1 MAGLSGYTY
10 TTLKQAIKDYT
21 EVDANV
27 FTTTIL
33 DGFIMA
39 AQHRIN
45 LDCPMDS
52 DRIQDQGQFATD
64 FNSIT
69 MPKKLY
75 LLEVLKYLI
84 LQLIQ
89 QVLVNG

>member
-1 MAGLSGYTY
+1 
-10 TTLKQAIKDYT
+10 
-21 EVDANV
+21 
-27 FTTTIL
+27 
-33 DGFIMA
+33 MA

-69 MPKKLY
+69 MPIGTLFVRGI
-75 LLEVLKYLI
+75 EVYESTA
-84 LQLIQ
+84 
-89 QVLVNG
+89 NT